1 MSQNSPNGQQRTFR
15 DSMNFRVL
23 HRYSSVPAL
32 AFVAGCVPVSKI
44 ALMYWEY
51 RLLGTIPEFI
61 EPIALFLALGAA
73 VLTASYFSDS
83 LVRKLLWVV
92 AVSAWSCL
100 AYLIVSFVPG
110 CMWAPACL

>member
-1 MSQNSPNGQQRTFR
+1 MDFVIQFGCPF
-15 DSMNFRVL
+15 
-23 HRYSSVPAL
+23 AL
-32 AFVAGCVPVSKI
+32 QAP
-44 ALMYWEY
+44 WQ
-51 RLLGTIPEFI
+51 
-61 EPIALFLALGAA
+61 IALFLALGAA

-83 LVRKLLWVV
+83 LVKKLLWVV

>member
-1 MSQNSPNGQQRTFR
+1 
-15 DSMNFRVL
+15 MNFRVL

-32 AFVAGCVPVSKI
+32 AFAAGCVPVTKI
-44 ALMYWEY
+44 ALMYWKY
-51 RLLGTIPEFI
+51 RLLGTFPEFI

-83 LVRKLLWVV
+83 WVKKLLWFV
-92 AVSAWSCL
+92 AVSVWSCL

-110 CMWAPACL
+110 CIWAPACL